1 MRKMSLKKIAAF
13 VLAGTMAIGMS
24 ATVFAETEPTTPT
37 TYTDKS
43 TVSIGKEYVVT
54 NPGTTSPAE
63 TFYLVQEGEGT
74 ASESDATSAP
84 ALPTA
89 GKLPNS
95 EQKYVASVSYE
106 EGDTV
111 RKKDF
116 TITLPDYN
124 KVGVYK
130 YTLKEIEGS
139 TAGVTY
145 RTSTMKLVVTV
156 IEQNGLVRV
165 AAVHTEAEGEKDKSD
180 SFSDN
185 TYSAGTL
192 TVTKTV
198 KGIMGDKDKY
208 FPFTIKLTGVKDKQ
222 YADSYK
228 ITTTSKYTDNAS
240 SIKVGGEATVYL
252 KDKDQLSIENLP
264 YGVTYTVTEAGND
277 GYTVTN
283 VVTDEKGAN
292 KGTIDSALET
302 DAYTNTKG
310 GKVDTGVIMS
320 YAPYIAMIAVA
331 CVFAVMFF
339 RRREDV

>member
-24 ATVFAETEPTTPT
+24 ATVFAETESTTPT

-43 TVSIGKEYVVT
+43 TVSIGKNYVVT

-63 TFYLVQEGEGT
+63 TFYLVQEGNGT
-74 ASESDATSAP
+74 VSESDATSAP
-84 ALPTA
+84 ALLTA
-89 GKLPNS
+89 GTLPNS

-130 YTLKEIEGS
+130 YTLKEIEGN

-145 RTSTMKLVVTV
+145 RTSTMELVVTV
-156 IEQNGLVRV
+156 IEQNGKVRV
-165 AAVHTEAEGEKDKSD
+165 AAVHTEAEGKDKSD

-208 FPFTIKLTGVKDKQ
+208 FPFTIELTGKDGKK
-222 YADSYK
+222 YADSYA
-228 ITTTSKYTDNAS
+228 ITTKSTYANNDK
-240 SIKVGGEATVYL
+240 SIKVGGKATVYL
-252 KDKDQLSIENLP
+252 KDGEELSIKNLP
-264 YGVTYTVTEAGND
+264 YGVNYTVTEAGND

-283 VVTDEKGAN
+283 VVTDEKGA

-310 GKVDTGVIMS
+310 GNVDTGVIMS
-320 YAPYIAMIAVA
+320 YAPYIAMIAAV

>member
-24 ATVFAETEPTTPT
+24 ATVFAETESTTPT

-43 TVSIGKEYVVT
+43 TVSIGKNYVVT

-63 TFYLVQEGEGT
+63 TFYLVQEGNGT
-74 ASESDATSAP
+74 VSDSDATSAP

-89 GKLPNS
+89 GMLPNS
-95 EQKYVASVSYE
+95 EQKYVASVSYK

-264 YGVTYTVTEAGND
+264 YGVTYTVTEADND

-283 VVTDEKGAN
+283 VVTDEKGA

>member
-1 MRKMSLKKIAAF
+1 M
-13 VLAGTMAIGMS
+13 
-24 ATVFAETEPTTPT
+24 E
-37 TYTDKS
+37 
-43 TVSIGKEYVVT
+43 
-54 NPGTTSPAE
+54 
-63 TFYLVQEGEGT
+63 
-74 ASESDATSAP
+74 
-84 ALPTA
+84 
-89 GKLPNS
+89 
-95 EQKYVASVSYE
+95 
-106 EGDTV
+106 
-111 RKKDF
+111 
-116 TITLPDYN
+116 
-124 KVGVYK
+124 
-130 YTLKEIEGS
+130 
-139 TAGVTY
+139 
-145 RTSTMKLVVTV
+145 LVVTV

-198 KGIMGDKDKY
+198 KDIMGDKDKY

-283 VVTDEKGAN
+283 VVTDTDEKGA

-320 YAPYIAMIAVA
+320 YAPYIAMIAAV